1 MRWNITCTAA
11 IGATLAL
18 GQSLAH
24 AQQGETTETDTVLVY
39 NPVIVTAQQVEQVS
53 TEVPISITA
62 FDASDIEKQNLTEFE
77 RIAALTPGLIVQQQ
91 TDSSASFVIRGIE
104 AAGTGAAAEPTISIF
119 LNGIDSSRSRGAL
132 KELFDIERVEVVK
145 GPQGTLF
152 GRGASTGAISI
163 ISQKADTSE
172 NEGYVEAQLGNYD
185 LYSLTGAYNAV
196 LVEDQLALR
205 VAGRR
210 RERSGYMTNIA
221 DNRDINDDDLWAARA
236 SLRWTPTADLTADL
250 IVDHQ
255 RDNDYGVT
263 TKAIGIAS
271 PGGDTSPF
279 SQASQ
284 NPKTVPQVREQTGVT
299 LLVDWFVNEDW
310 TLSSLS
316 GFRRV
321 WFDNSFDVDGTT
333 FEFSDAVELDRQEAT
348 SQEFRFTYDG
358 GGTLRSVFGASYYKD
373 EARSGIDFRVNEQ
386 LLFAGF
392 PASTTPVPVFPV
404 APGVNLPV
412 TEGVVSSSTTA
423 NERDSYSVFAN
434 VSYDLTERLTL
445 DVGARYTWDE
455 ATVTGT
461 ADVSTIDGVNPIAFG
476 NGFFGRDLGTSAS
489 ATGDYELFSPRAAL
503 TYALTDE
510 LNVYAGVSRGV
521 RSGFPGVSF
530 SNPSPTEV
538 VVTRSDLDNEEVLS
552 FEVGAKGVIAETYLE
567 AALFTYDYTNFQTL
581 SIDFTE
587 GQVNAGEA
595 SATGLELVASRDLA
609 DWLGVFVSY
618 GYLDTQYDEFRE
630 TLNGEV
636 VDLSGNTFRL
646 APEHTFAIGLDA
658 RHGLHSGWELFGNAN
673 YSYRADY
680 FFNNDNLSTEQQEA
694 FGLLDLRAGIESPD
708 GKYRFEIYGENVLD
722 EEWNRDIGNAGK
734 LFGVPTAIR
743 ANPAFYGARL
753 RVNFN

>member
-1 MRWNITCTAA
+1 MRMNITNTAV
-11 IGATLAL
+11 IVATLAL
-18 GQSLAH
+18 GQSVAF
-24 AQQGETTETDTVLVY
+24 AQQAETAETDTVLVY
-39 NPVIVTAQQVEQVS
+39 SPIIVTAQQTEQLS

-62 FDASDIEKQNLTEFE
+62 FDSADIDRQNLTEFE

-132 KELFDIERVEVVK
+132 KELFDINRVEVVK

-163 ISQKADTSE
+163 ISEKADTAS
-172 NEGYVEAQLGNYD
+172 NEGYLEAQLGNYD
-185 LYSLTGAYNAV
+185 LYSLTGAYNLV

-236 SLRWTPTADLTADL
+236 SLRWTPTPNVTTDL

-263 TKAIGIAS
+263 TKAINIAS

-284 NPKTVPQVREQTGVT
+284 NPKAVPQVREQTGVT
-299 LLVDWFVNEDW
+299 LLLDWDLNAAW
-310 TLSSLS
+310 RLSSLS
-316 GFRRV
+316 GYRRV

-333 FEFSDAVELDRQEAT
+333 YVFSDAIELDRQQAT
-348 SQEFRFTYDG
+348 SQEFRFTYDDG
-358 GGTLRSVFGASYYKD
+358 GALRSVFGVSYYND
-373 EARSGIDFRVNEQ
+373 EARSGVDFLVNEQ

-404 APGVNLPV
+404 APGINLPV
-412 TEGVVSSSTTA
+412 TEGVVSSSTTE
-423 NERDSYSVFAN
+423 NERDSYSIFAN
-434 VSYDLTERLTL
+434 ASYDITDRLTL
-445 DVGARYTWDE
+445 DLGARYTWDE

-461 ADVSTIDGVNPIAFG
+461 AGVSTIDGVNPIAFG
-476 NGFFGRDLGTSAS
+476 NGFFGRDLGMPAS
-489 ATGDYELFSPRAAL
+489 ATGEYELFSPRAAL

-521 RSGFPGVSF
+521 RSGFPGVGF

-538 VVTRSDLDNEEVLS
+538 VVTRSDLDNEEVLN
-552 FEVGAKGVIAETYLE
+552 FEVGAKGVLADTYIE
-567 AALFTYDYTNFQTL
+567 AALFTYDYKNFQTL

-595 SATGLELVASRDLA
+595 SATGFELVASRDLT
-609 DWLGVFVSY
+609 DWLGAFFSY

-630 TLNGEV
+630 SLNGQV

-646 APEHTFAIGLDA
+646 APEHTFALGLDA
-658 RHGLHSGWELFGNAN
+658 RYGLQSGWELFGNAN
-673 YSYRADY
+673 YSYRSEY
-680 FFNNDNLSTEQQEA
+680 FFNNDNLPTEQQDG
-694 FGLLDLRAGIESPD
+694 FGLLDLRVGVESPN
-708 GKYRFEIYGENVLD
+708 GTYRFEIYGENVLD